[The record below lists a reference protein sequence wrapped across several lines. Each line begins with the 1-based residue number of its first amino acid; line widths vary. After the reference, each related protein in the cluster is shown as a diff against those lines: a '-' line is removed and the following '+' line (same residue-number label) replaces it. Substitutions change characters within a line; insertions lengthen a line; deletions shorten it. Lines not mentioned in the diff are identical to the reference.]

1 MAATVPAGLSAREGR
16 KFGFTV
22 GGAFLAL
29 GGLLWWRHRPAA
41 PYLGGLGAALA
52 LAALVAPTYLGPVQK
67 AWMALAHAISK
78 VTTPIFMAIVYFVVL
93 TPIGLVRRAFG
104 SNALE
109 HRAKGDSY
117 WVTRSPEG
125 QARASM
131 ERQF

>member
-1 MAATVPAGLSAREGR
+1 MATAVPAGLSAREGR
-16 KFGFTV
+16 KFGLTV
-22 GGAFLAL
+22 GGAFLVL

-52 LAALVAPTYLGPVQK
+52 LAGLVVPTYLGPVQRG
-67 AWMALAHAISK
+67 WMALAHAISR

-104 SNALE
+104 GSALE
-109 HRAKGDSY
+109 HRANEGSY
-117 WVTRSPEG
+117 WVTRPSG
-125 QARASM
+125 QAQAGM